1 MKKLYSLMLA
11 GLVLAAPTAAMAM
24 DSAELLSHPA
34 KYRVIA
40 AGEDEVVYADLST
53 LTAIQTMDFPNSV
66 ENMHFKMYVES
77 YRDKVNAMDFARDNL
92 VTSIREF
99 DAGLYV
105 NKNTKSYNLE
115 TRLAA
120 VYDAKGEAV
129 KTLDPKEAKE
139 AEKLRVKADGP
150 LYEPQP
156 HDPHAAEIRPR
167 HGGTAGGAGPAGKQ
181 AGRSAAADRLRARS
195 ERRAHPADRHGGAR
209 RSGRTRGGITAY
221 QAESSSHGLLFS
233 WAISGDGRGGFHFS
247 FFTVLA
253 CSRTWRMPLPL
264 RLPAPRTTWLPSK
277 PSTKERVFFT
287 GGKEFLSNNE

>member
-92 VTSIREF
+92 VISIREF

-139 AEKLRVKADGP
+139 AEKLRVKAED
-150 LYEPQP
+150 LYMNLSRMTRMPQKYA
-156 HDPHAAEIRPR
+156 HDTAERQAAQAQPESRPAEAPQQTVSAPAPEGAPTQQTATAVLAAAAAPAAE
-167 HGGTAGGAGPAGKQ
+167 
-181 AGRSAAADRLRARS
+181 
-195 ERRAHPADRHGGAR
+195 
-209 RSGRTRGGITAY
+209 
-221 QAESSSHGLLFS
+221 
-233 WAISGDGRGGFHFS
+233 
-247 FFTVLA
+247 
-253 CSRTWRMPLPL
+253 
-264 RLPAPRTTWLPSK
+264 
-277 PSTKERVFFT
+277 
-287 GGKEFLSNNE
+287 

>member
-129 KTLDPKEAKE
+129 KALDPKEAKE
-139 AEKLRVKADGP
+139 AEKLRVKAED
-150 LYEPQP
+150 LYMNLSRMSRMPQKYA
-156 HDPHAAEIRPR
+156 HDTAERQAAQAQPESRPAEAPQQIVSTPAPEGAPTQQTATAVLAAAAAPAAE
-167 HGGTAGGAGPAGKQ
+167 
-181 AGRSAAADRLRARS
+181 
-195 ERRAHPADRHGGAR
+195 
-209 RSGRTRGGITAY
+209 
-221 QAESSSHGLLFS
+221 
-233 WAISGDGRGGFHFS
+233 
-247 FFTVLA
+247 
-253 CSRTWRMPLPL
+253 
-264 RLPAPRTTWLPSK
+264 
-277 PSTKERVFFT
+277 
-287 GGKEFLSNNE
+287 

>member
-92 VTSIREF
+92 VTSVREF

-129 KTLDPKEAKE
+129 KALDPKESKE
-139 AEKLRVKADGP
+139 AEKLRVKAED
-150 LYEPQP
+150 LYMNLSRMTRMPQKYAHDTAERQTPAQPAESAPEAAPQP
-156 HDPHAAEIRPR
+156 VLSAPAPEGAPTQQTASAVLAAAAAPAAE
-167 HGGTAGGAGPAGKQ
+167 
-181 AGRSAAADRLRARS
+181 
-195 ERRAHPADRHGGAR
+195 
-209 RSGRTRGGITAY
+209 
-221 QAESSSHGLLFS
+221 
-233 WAISGDGRGGFHFS
+233 
-247 FFTVLA
+247 
-253 CSRTWRMPLPL
+253 
-264 RLPAPRTTWLPSK
+264 
-277 PSTKERVFFT
+277 
-287 GGKEFLSNNE
+287 

>member
-139 AEKLRVKADGP
+139 AEKLRVKAED
-150 LYEPQP
+150 LYMNLSRMSRMPQKYA
-156 HDPHAAEIRPR
+156 HDTAERQAAQAQPETAPESAPQQTVSAPAPEGAPTQQTATAVLAAAAAPAAE
-167 HGGTAGGAGPAGKQ
+167 
-181 AGRSAAADRLRARS
+181 
-195 ERRAHPADRHGGAR
+195 
-209 RSGRTRGGITAY
+209 
-221 QAESSSHGLLFS
+221 
-233 WAISGDGRGGFHFS
+233 
-247 FFTVLA
+247 
-253 CSRTWRMPLPL
+253 
-264 RLPAPRTTWLPSK
+264 
-277 PSTKERVFFT
+277 
-287 GGKEFLSNNE
+287 

>member
-11 GLVLAAPTAAMAM
+11 GLVLAAPNAAMAM
-24 DSAELLSHPA
+24 DSASLLANPA

-115 TRLAA
+115 TRLCA
-120 VYDAKGEAV
+120 VYKADGEAL
-129 KTLDPKEAKE
+129 KALDLKEAKE
-139 AEKLRVKADGP
+139 AEKLRVKAQD
-150 LYEPQP
+150 LYMNLSRMSRMPQKYA
-156 HDPHAAEIRPR
+156 HDTAERQAAQPETQPAEAAVPAPAPE
-167 HGGTAGGAGPAGKQ
+167 GAPTQQTASAVL
-181 AGRSAAADRLRARS
+181 AAAA
-195 ERRAHPADRHGGAR
+195 APAA
-209 RSGRTRGGITAY
+209 
-221 QAESSSHGLLFS
+221 Q
-233 WAISGDGRGGFHFS
+233 
-247 FFTVLA
+247 
-253 CSRTWRMPLPL
+253 
-264 RLPAPRTTWLPSK
+264 
-277 PSTKERVFFT
+277 
-287 GGKEFLSNNE
+287 

>member
-11 GLVLAAPTAAMAM
+11 SLVLAAPTAAMAM

-139 AEKLRVKADGP
+139 AEKLRVKAED
-150 LYEPQP
+150 LYMNLSRMTRMPQKYA
-156 HDPHAAEIRPR
+156 HDTAERQAAQAQPESKPAEAPQQTVSAPAPEGAPTQQTASAVLAAAAAPAAE
-167 HGGTAGGAGPAGKQ
+167 
-181 AGRSAAADRLRARS
+181 
-195 ERRAHPADRHGGAR
+195 
-209 RSGRTRGGITAY
+209 
-221 QAESSSHGLLFS
+221 
-233 WAISGDGRGGFHFS
+233 
-247 FFTVLA
+247 
-253 CSRTWRMPLPL
+253 
-264 RLPAPRTTWLPSK
+264 
-277 PSTKERVFFT
+277 
-287 GGKEFLSNNE
+287 

>member
-139 AEKLRVKADGP
+139 AEKLRVKAED
-150 LYEPQP
+150 LYMNLSRMTRMPQKYA
-156 HDPHAAEIRPR
+156 HDTAERQAAQAQPESKPAEAPQQTVSAPAPEGAPTQQTATAVLAAAAAPAAE
-167 HGGTAGGAGPAGKQ
+167 
-181 AGRSAAADRLRARS
+181 
-195 ERRAHPADRHGGAR
+195 
-209 RSGRTRGGITAY
+209 
-221 QAESSSHGLLFS
+221 
-233 WAISGDGRGGFHFS
+233 
-247 FFTVLA
+247 
-253 CSRTWRMPLPL
+253 
-264 RLPAPRTTWLPSK
+264 
-277 PSTKERVFFT
+277 
-287 GGKEFLSNNE
+287 

>member
-120 VYDAKGEAV
+120 VYDANGEAV

-139 AEKLRVKADGP
+139 AEKLRVKAED
-150 LYEPQP
+150 LYMNLSRMTRMPQKYA
-156 HDPHAAEIRPR
+156 HDTAERQAAQAQPESRPAEAPQQTVSAPAPEGAPTQQTATAVLAAAAAPAAE
-167 HGGTAGGAGPAGKQ
+167 
-181 AGRSAAADRLRARS
+181 
-195 ERRAHPADRHGGAR
+195 
-209 RSGRTRGGITAY
+209 
-221 QAESSSHGLLFS
+221 
-233 WAISGDGRGGFHFS
+233 
-247 FFTVLA
+247 
-253 CSRTWRMPLPL
+253 
-264 RLPAPRTTWLPSK
+264 
-277 PSTKERVFFT
+277 
-287 GGKEFLSNNE
+287 

>member
-1 MKKLYSLMLA
+1 MKKMYSLMLA

-129 KTLDPKEAKE
+129 KALDPKEAKE
-139 AEKLRVKADGP
+139 AEKLRVKAED
-150 LYEPQP
+150 LYMNLSRMTRMPQKYA
-156 HDPHAAEIRPR
+156 HDTAERQAAQAQPESRPAEAPQQTVSAPAPEGAPTQQTATAVLAAAAAPAAE
-167 HGGTAGGAGPAGKQ
+167 
-181 AGRSAAADRLRARS
+181 
-195 ERRAHPADRHGGAR
+195 
-209 RSGRTRGGITAY
+209 
-221 QAESSSHGLLFS
+221 
-233 WAISGDGRGGFHFS
+233 
-247 FFTVLA
+247 
-253 CSRTWRMPLPL
+253 
-264 RLPAPRTTWLPSK
+264 
-277 PSTKERVFFT
+277 
-287 GGKEFLSNNE
+287 

>member
-77 YRDKVNAMDFARDNL
+77 YRDKVNAMDFVRDNL

-139 AEKLRVKADGP
+139 AEKLRVKAED
-150 LYEPQP
+150 LYMNLSRMTRMPQKYA
-156 HDPHAAEIRPR
+156 HDTAERQAAQAQPESRPAEAPQQTVYAPAPEGAPTQQTASAVLAAAAAPAAE
-167 HGGTAGGAGPAGKQ
+167 
-181 AGRSAAADRLRARS
+181 
-195 ERRAHPADRHGGAR
+195 
-209 RSGRTRGGITAY
+209 
-221 QAESSSHGLLFS
+221 
-233 WAISGDGRGGFHFS
+233 
-247 FFTVLA
+247 
-253 CSRTWRMPLPL
+253 
-264 RLPAPRTTWLPSK
+264 
-277 PSTKERVFFT
+277 
-287 GGKEFLSNNE
+287 

>member
-11 GLVLAAPTAAMAM
+11 GLVLAAPNAAMAM
-24 DSAELLSHPA
+24 DSASLLANPA

-115 TRLAA
+115 TRLCA
-120 VYDAKGEAV
+120 VYKADGEAL
-129 KTLDPKEAKE
+129 KALDLKEAKE
-139 AEKLRVKADGP
+139 AEKLRVKAQD
-150 LYEPQP
+150 LYMNLSRMSRMPQKYA
-156 HDPHAAEIRPR
+156 HDTAERQAAQPETQPAE
-167 HGGTAGGAGPAGKQ
+167 TAQPAEAAVPAPAPEGAPTQQTAS
-181 AGRSAAADRLRARS
+181 AVLAAAA
-195 ERRAHPADRHGGAR
+195 APAA
-209 RSGRTRGGITAY
+209 
-221 QAESSSHGLLFS
+221 Q
-233 WAISGDGRGGFHFS
+233 
-247 FFTVLA
+247 
-253 CSRTWRMPLPL
+253 
-264 RLPAPRTTWLPSK
+264 
-277 PSTKERVFFT
+277 
-287 GGKEFLSNNE
+287 

>member
-92 VTSIREF
+92 VISIREF

-129 KTLDPKEAKE
+129 KALDPKEAKE
-139 AEKLRVKADGP
+139 AEKLRVKAED
-150 LYEPQP
+150 LYMNLSRMTRMPQKYA
-156 HDPHAAEIRPR
+156 HDTAERQAAQAQPESRPAEAPQQTVSAPAPEGAPTQQTASAVLAAAAAPAAE
-167 HGGTAGGAGPAGKQ
+167 
-181 AGRSAAADRLRARS
+181 
-195 ERRAHPADRHGGAR
+195 
-209 RSGRTRGGITAY
+209 
-221 QAESSSHGLLFS
+221 
-233 WAISGDGRGGFHFS
+233 
-247 FFTVLA
+247 
-253 CSRTWRMPLPL
+253 
-264 RLPAPRTTWLPSK
+264 
-277 PSTKERVFFT
+277 
-287 GGKEFLSNNE
+287 

>member
-129 KTLDPKEAKE
+129 KALDPKEAKE
-139 AEKLRVKADGP
+139 AEKLRVKAED
-150 LYEPQP
+150 LYMNLSRMTRMPQKYA
-156 HDPHAAEIRPR
+156 HDTAERQAAQAQPESRPAEAPQQTVSAPAPEGAPTQQTATAVLAAAAASAAE
-167 HGGTAGGAGPAGKQ
+167 
-181 AGRSAAADRLRARS
+181 
-195 ERRAHPADRHGGAR
+195 
-209 RSGRTRGGITAY
+209 
-221 QAESSSHGLLFS
+221 
-233 WAISGDGRGGFHFS
+233 
-247 FFTVLA
+247 
-253 CSRTWRMPLPL
+253 
-264 RLPAPRTTWLPSK
+264 
-277 PSTKERVFFT
+277 
-287 GGKEFLSNNE
+287 

>member
-120 VYDAKGEAV
+120 VYDAKGDAV
-129 KTLDPKEAKE
+129 KTLDPKDAKE
-139 AEKLRVKADGP
+139 AEKLRVKAED
-150 LYEPQP
+150 LYMNLSRMSRMPQKYA
-156 HDPHAAEIRPR
+156 HDTAERQAAQAQPETRPAEAPQQTVSAPAPEGAPTQQTASAVLAAAAAPAAE
-167 HGGTAGGAGPAGKQ
+167 
-181 AGRSAAADRLRARS
+181 
-195 ERRAHPADRHGGAR
+195 
-209 RSGRTRGGITAY
+209 
-221 QAESSSHGLLFS
+221 
-233 WAISGDGRGGFHFS
+233 
-247 FFTVLA
+247 
-253 CSRTWRMPLPL
+253 
-264 RLPAPRTTWLPSK
+264 
-277 PSTKERVFFT
+277 
-287 GGKEFLSNNE
+287 

>member
-129 KTLDPKEAKE
+129 RALDPKEAKE
-139 AEKLRVKADGP
+139 AEKLRVKAEN
-150 LYEPQP
+150 LYMNLSRMSRMPQKYARDTAERQAAQAQP
-156 HDPHAAEIRPR
+156 ESRPAEAPQQTVSAPAPEGAPTQQTATAVLAAAAAPAAE
-167 HGGTAGGAGPAGKQ
+167 
-181 AGRSAAADRLRARS
+181 
-195 ERRAHPADRHGGAR
+195 
-209 RSGRTRGGITAY
+209 
-221 QAESSSHGLLFS
+221 
-233 WAISGDGRGGFHFS
+233 
-247 FFTVLA
+247 
-253 CSRTWRMPLPL
+253 
-264 RLPAPRTTWLPSK
+264 
-277 PSTKERVFFT
+277 
-287 GGKEFLSNNE
+287 

>member
-139 AEKLRVKADGP
+139 AEKLRVKAED
-150 LYEPQP
+150 LYMNLSRMTRMPQKYA
-156 HDPHAAEIRPR
+156 HDTAERQAAQAQPESRPAEAPQQTVSAPAPEGAPTQQTATAVLAAAAASAAE
-167 HGGTAGGAGPAGKQ
+167 
-181 AGRSAAADRLRARS
+181 
-195 ERRAHPADRHGGAR
+195 
-209 RSGRTRGGITAY
+209 
-221 QAESSSHGLLFS
+221 
-233 WAISGDGRGGFHFS
+233 
-247 FFTVLA
+247 
-253 CSRTWRMPLPL
+253 
-264 RLPAPRTTWLPSK
+264 
-277 PSTKERVFFT
+277 
-287 GGKEFLSNNE
+287 

>member
-129 KTLDPKEAKE
+129 KALDPKEAKE
-139 AEKLRVKADGP
+139 AEKLRVKAED
-150 LYEPQP
+150 LYMNLSRMSRMPQKYA
-156 HDPHAAEIRPR
+156 HDTAERQAAQVQSESKPAEAPQQTVSAPAPEGAPTQQTASAVLAAAAAPAAE
-167 HGGTAGGAGPAGKQ
+167 
-181 AGRSAAADRLRARS
+181 
-195 ERRAHPADRHGGAR
+195 
-209 RSGRTRGGITAY
+209 
-221 QAESSSHGLLFS
+221 
-233 WAISGDGRGGFHFS
+233 
-247 FFTVLA
+247 
-253 CSRTWRMPLPL
+253 
-264 RLPAPRTTWLPSK
+264 
-277 PSTKERVFFT
+277 
-287 GGKEFLSNNE
+287 

>member
-139 AEKLRVKADGP
+139 AEKLRVKAED
-150 LYEPQP
+150 LYMNLSRMTRMPQKYA
-156 HDPHAAEIRPR
+156 HDTAERQAAQAQPESRPAEAPQQTVSAPVPEGAPTQQTASAVLAAAAAPAAE
-167 HGGTAGGAGPAGKQ
+167 
-181 AGRSAAADRLRARS
+181 
-195 ERRAHPADRHGGAR
+195 
-209 RSGRTRGGITAY
+209 
-221 QAESSSHGLLFS
+221 
-233 WAISGDGRGGFHFS
+233 
-247 FFTVLA
+247 
-253 CSRTWRMPLPL
+253 
-264 RLPAPRTTWLPSK
+264 
-277 PSTKERVFFT
+277 
-287 GGKEFLSNNE
+287 

>member
-139 AEKLRVKADGP
+139 AEKLRVKAED
-150 LYEPQP
+150 LYMNLSRMTRMPQKYA
-156 HDPHAAEIRPR
+156 HDTAERQAAQAQPESRPAEAPQQTVSAPAPEGAPTQQTATAVLAAAAAPAAE
-167 HGGTAGGAGPAGKQ
+167 
-181 AGRSAAADRLRARS
+181 
-195 ERRAHPADRHGGAR
+195 
-209 RSGRTRGGITAY
+209 
-221 QAESSSHGLLFS
+221 
-233 WAISGDGRGGFHFS
+233 
-247 FFTVLA
+247 
-253 CSRTWRMPLPL
+253 
-264 RLPAPRTTWLPSK
+264 
-277 PSTKERVFFT
+277 
-287 GGKEFLSNNE
+287 

>member
-66 ENMHFKMYVES
+66 ENMHFKMYIES

-120 VYDAKGEAV
+120 VYDAKGEAM

-139 AEKLRVKADGP
+139 AEKLRVKAED
-150 LYEPQP
+150 LYMNLSRMTRMPQKYARDTAERQAAQAQP
-156 HDPHAAEIRPR
+156 ESRPAEAPQQTVSAPAPEGAPTQQTASAVLAAAAAPAAE
-167 HGGTAGGAGPAGKQ
+167 
-181 AGRSAAADRLRARS
+181 
-195 ERRAHPADRHGGAR
+195 
-209 RSGRTRGGITAY
+209 
-221 QAESSSHGLLFS
+221 
-233 WAISGDGRGGFHFS
+233 
-247 FFTVLA
+247 
-253 CSRTWRMPLPL
+253 
-264 RLPAPRTTWLPSK
+264 
-277 PSTKERVFFT
+277 
-287 GGKEFLSNNE
+287 

>member
-120 VYDAKGEAV
+120 VYDANGEAV

-139 AEKLRVKADGP
+139 AEKLRVKAED
-150 LYEPQP
+150 LYMNLSRMTRMPQKYARDTAERQAAQAQP
-156 HDPHAAEIRPR
+156 ESRPAEAPQQTVSAPAPEGAPTQQTATAVLAAAAAPAAE
-167 HGGTAGGAGPAGKQ
+167 
-181 AGRSAAADRLRARS
+181 
-195 ERRAHPADRHGGAR
+195 
-209 RSGRTRGGITAY
+209 
-221 QAESSSHGLLFS
+221 
-233 WAISGDGRGGFHFS
+233 
-247 FFTVLA
+247 
-253 CSRTWRMPLPL
+253 
-264 RLPAPRTTWLPSK
+264 
-277 PSTKERVFFT
+277 
-287 GGKEFLSNNE
+287 

>member
-129 KTLDPKEAKE
+129 KALDPKEAKE
-139 AEKLRVKADGP
+139 AEKLRVKAED
-150 LYEPQP
+150 LYMNLSRMSRMPQKYA
-156 HDPHAAEIRPR
+156 HDTAERQAAQVQSESKPAEAPQQTVSAPAPEGAPTQQTATAVLAAAAAPAAE
-167 HGGTAGGAGPAGKQ
+167 
-181 AGRSAAADRLRARS
+181 
-195 ERRAHPADRHGGAR
+195 
-209 RSGRTRGGITAY
+209 
-221 QAESSSHGLLFS
+221 
-233 WAISGDGRGGFHFS
+233 
-247 FFTVLA
+247 
-253 CSRTWRMPLPL
+253 
-264 RLPAPRTTWLPSK
+264 
-277 PSTKERVFFT
+277 
-287 GGKEFLSNNE
+287 

>member
-129 KTLDPKEAKE
+129 KALDPKEAKD
-139 AEKLRVKADGP
+139 AEKLRVKAED
-150 LYEPQP
+150 LYMNLSRMTRMPQKYA
-156 HDPHAAEIRPR
+156 HDTAERQAAQAQPESKPAEAPQQTVSAPAPEGAPTQQTASAVLAAAAAPAAE
-167 HGGTAGGAGPAGKQ
+167 
-181 AGRSAAADRLRARS
+181 
-195 ERRAHPADRHGGAR
+195 
-209 RSGRTRGGITAY
+209 
-221 QAESSSHGLLFS
+221 
-233 WAISGDGRGGFHFS
+233 
-247 FFTVLA
+247 
-253 CSRTWRMPLPL
+253 
-264 RLPAPRTTWLPSK
+264 
-277 PSTKERVFFT
+277 
-287 GGKEFLSNNE
+287 

>member
-139 AEKLRVKADGP
+139 AEKLRMKAED
-150 LYEPQP
+150 LYMNLSRMTRMPQKYA
-156 HDPHAAEIRPR
+156 HDTAERQAAQAQPESRPAEAPQQTVSAPAPEGAPTQQTATAVLAAAAASAAE
-167 HGGTAGGAGPAGKQ
+167 
-181 AGRSAAADRLRARS
+181 
-195 ERRAHPADRHGGAR
+195 
-209 RSGRTRGGITAY
+209 
-221 QAESSSHGLLFS
+221 
-233 WAISGDGRGGFHFS
+233 
-247 FFTVLA
+247 
-253 CSRTWRMPLPL
+253 
-264 RLPAPRTTWLPSK
+264 
-277 PSTKERVFFT
+277 
-287 GGKEFLSNNE
+287 

>member
-129 KTLDPKEAKE
+129 KALDPKEAKE
-139 AEKLRVKADGP
+139 AEKLRVKAED
-150 LYEPQP
+150 LYMNLSRMTRMPQKYAHDTAERQAAQAQPESRPAEAPQP
-156 HDPHAAEIRPR
+156 TVSASAPEGAPTQQ
-167 HGGTAGGAGPAGKQ
+167 TATAVL
-181 AGRSAAADRLRARS
+181 AAAA
-195 ERRAHPADRHGGAR
+195 APA
-209 RSGRTRGGITAY
+209 T
-221 QAESSSHGLLFS
+221 E
-233 WAISGDGRGGFHFS
+233 
-247 FFTVLA
+247 
-253 CSRTWRMPLPL
+253 
-264 RLPAPRTTWLPSK
+264 
-277 PSTKERVFFT
+277 
-287 GGKEFLSNNE
+287 

>member
-53 LTAIQTMDFPNSV
+53 LTAIQTLDFPNSV

-139 AEKLRVKADGP
+139 AEKLRVKAED
-150 LYEPQP
+150 LYMNLSRMTRMPQKYA
-156 HDPHAAEIRPR
+156 HDTAERQAAQAQPESKPAEAPQQTVSAPAPEGAPTQQTATAVLAAAAAPAAE
-167 HGGTAGGAGPAGKQ
+167 
-181 AGRSAAADRLRARS
+181 
-195 ERRAHPADRHGGAR
+195 
-209 RSGRTRGGITAY
+209 
-221 QAESSSHGLLFS
+221 
-233 WAISGDGRGGFHFS
+233 
-247 FFTVLA
+247 
-253 CSRTWRMPLPL
+253 
-264 RLPAPRTTWLPSK
+264 
-277 PSTKERVFFT
+277 
-287 GGKEFLSNNE
+287 

>member
-129 KTLDPKEAKE
+129 KALDPKEAKE
-139 AEKLRVKADGP
+139 AEKLRVKAED
-150 LYEPQP
+150 LYMNLSRMTRMPQKYA
-156 HDPHAAEIRPR
+156 HDTVERQTPAQPAESAPEAAPQQTVSAPAPEGAPTQQTATAVLAAAAAPAAE
-167 HGGTAGGAGPAGKQ
+167 
-181 AGRSAAADRLRARS
+181 
-195 ERRAHPADRHGGAR
+195 
-209 RSGRTRGGITAY
+209 
-221 QAESSSHGLLFS
+221 
-233 WAISGDGRGGFHFS
+233 
-247 FFTVLA
+247 
-253 CSRTWRMPLPL
+253 
-264 RLPAPRTTWLPSK
+264 
-277 PSTKERVFFT
+277 
-287 GGKEFLSNNE
+287 

>member
-139 AEKLRVKADGP
+139 AEKLRVKAED
-150 LYEPQP
+150 LYMN
-156 HDPHAAEIRPR
+156 
-167 HGGTAGGAGPAGKQ
+167 
-181 AGRSAAADRLRARS
+181 L
-195 ERRAHPADRHGGAR
+195 
-209 RSGRTRGGITAY
+209 
-221 QAESSSHGLLFS
+221 
-233 WAISGDGRGGFHFS
+233 
-247 FFTVLA
+247 
-253 CSRTWRMPLPL
+253 SRMTRMPQKY
-264 RLPAPRTTWLPSK
+264 AHDTA
-277 PSTKERVFFT
+277 ERQAAQAQP
-287 GGKEFLSNNE
+287 

>member
-1 MKKLYSLMLA
+1 MKKLYSLMLT

-40 AGEDEVVYADLST
+40 AGEDEVAYADLST

-129 KTLDPKEAKE
+129 KTLDPKEAKD
-139 AEKLRVKADGP
+139 AEKLRVKAED
-150 LYEPQP
+150 LYMNLSRMTRMPQKYA
-156 HDPHAAEIRPR
+156 HDTAERQAAQAQPESKPAEAPQQTGSAPAPEGAPTQQTASAVLAAAAAPAAE
-167 HGGTAGGAGPAGKQ
+167 
-181 AGRSAAADRLRARS
+181 
-195 ERRAHPADRHGGAR
+195 
-209 RSGRTRGGITAY
+209 
-221 QAESSSHGLLFS
+221 
-233 WAISGDGRGGFHFS
+233 
-247 FFTVLA
+247 
-253 CSRTWRMPLPL
+253 
-264 RLPAPRTTWLPSK
+264 
-277 PSTKERVFFT
+277 
-287 GGKEFLSNNE
+287 

>member
-120 VYDAKGEAV
+120 VYDANGEAV

-139 AEKLRVKADGP
+139 AEKLRVKAED
-150 LYEPQP
+150 LYMNLSRMTRMPQKYA
-156 HDPHAAEIRPR
+156 HDTAERQAAQAQPESRPAEAPQQTVSAPAPEGAPTQQTATAVLAAAAALAAE
-167 HGGTAGGAGPAGKQ
+167 
-181 AGRSAAADRLRARS
+181 
-195 ERRAHPADRHGGAR
+195 
-209 RSGRTRGGITAY
+209 
-221 QAESSSHGLLFS
+221 
-233 WAISGDGRGGFHFS
+233 
-247 FFTVLA
+247 
-253 CSRTWRMPLPL
+253 
-264 RLPAPRTTWLPSK
+264 
-277 PSTKERVFFT
+277 
-287 GGKEFLSNNE
+287 

>member
-120 VYDAKGEAV
+120 VYDAKGDAV

-139 AEKLRVKADGP
+139 AEKLRVKAED
-150 LYEPQP
+150 LYMNLSRMTRMPQKYARDTAERQAAQAQP
-156 HDPHAAEIRPR
+156 ESKPAEAPQQTVSAPAPEGAPTQQTATAVLAAAAAPAAE
-167 HGGTAGGAGPAGKQ
+167 
-181 AGRSAAADRLRARS
+181 
-195 ERRAHPADRHGGAR
+195 
-209 RSGRTRGGITAY
+209 
-221 QAESSSHGLLFS
+221 
-233 WAISGDGRGGFHFS
+233 
-247 FFTVLA
+247 
-253 CSRTWRMPLPL
+253 
-264 RLPAPRTTWLPSK
+264 
-277 PSTKERVFFT
+277 
-287 GGKEFLSNNE
+287 

>member
-11 GLVLAAPTAAMAM
+11 GLVLTAPNAAMAM
-24 DSAELLSHPA
+24 DSASLLANPA

-115 TRLAA
+115 TRLCA
-120 VYDAKGEAV
+120 VYKADGEAL
-129 KTLDPKEAKE
+129 KALDLKEAKE
-139 AEKLRVKADGP
+139 AEKLRVKAQD
-150 LYEPQP
+150 LYMNLSRMSRMPQKYA
-156 HDPHAAEIRPR
+156 HDTAERQAAQPETQPAE
-167 HGGTAGGAGPAGKQ
+167 TAQPAEAAVPAPAPEGAPTQQTAS
-181 AGRSAAADRLRARS
+181 AVLAAAA
-195 ERRAHPADRHGGAR
+195 APAA
-209 RSGRTRGGITAY
+209 
-221 QAESSSHGLLFS
+221 Q
-233 WAISGDGRGGFHFS
+233 
-247 FFTVLA
+247 
-253 CSRTWRMPLPL
+253 
-264 RLPAPRTTWLPSK
+264 
-277 PSTKERVFFT
+277 
-287 GGKEFLSNNE
+287 

>member
-139 AEKLRVKADGP
+139 AEKLRVKAED
-150 LYEPQP
+150 LYMNLSRMTRMPQKYA
-156 HDPHAAEIRPR
+156 HDTAERQAAQAQPESKPAEAPQQTVSAPAPKGAPTQQTATAVLAAAAAPAAE
-167 HGGTAGGAGPAGKQ
+167 
-181 AGRSAAADRLRARS
+181 
-195 ERRAHPADRHGGAR
+195 
-209 RSGRTRGGITAY
+209 
-221 QAESSSHGLLFS
+221 
-233 WAISGDGRGGFHFS
+233 
-247 FFTVLA
+247 
-253 CSRTWRMPLPL
+253 
-264 RLPAPRTTWLPSK
+264 
-277 PSTKERVFFT
+277 
-287 GGKEFLSNNE
+287 